1 MSTIELTTAPEY
13 LLGADENERTR
24 LLLQGEIHRAQAQR
38 LLGRLSVAGGGR
50 VLDVGCGPLG
60 VLDLLSAAA
69 GADGEAIGLDNEP
82 RMIAHAQRSIAELGL
97 TNVRLALGE
106 ADETGLAGDSIDLA
120 HERLV
125 LINHPEPERVVAEMA
140 RVVRPGGWV
149 ALQEVDALSWAC
161 EPRHPA
167 FDQLLATFVDAFT
180 AAGLDPFVGRR
191 LPALLRAAGLSDI
204 EFDAQAHVW
213 HSGHPYQALLL
224 HFMGV
229 LRERIIQSAI
239 LSEARLD
246 RLVAEVE
253 QHLAR
258 PDTFVIHPLFFQ
270 AWGRR

>member
-60 VLDLLSAAA
+60 VLDLLSAAV

-82 RMIAHAQRSIAELGL
+82 RMIAYAQRSIAELGL

-106 ADETGLAGDSIDLA
+106 ADETGLAGESIDLA
-120 HERLV
+120 HER
-125 LINHPEPERVVAEMA
+125 
-140 RVVRPGGWV
+140 
-149 ALQEVDALSWAC
+149 QEVDVLSWAC

-167 FDQLLATFVDAFT
+167 FDQLLATFVDAF
-180 AAGLDPFVGRR
+180 AGLDPFVGRR
-191 LPALLRAAGLSDI
+191 LRALLRAAGLSDA

-213 HSGHPYQALLL
+213 HSGHPYQGLLL

-229 LRERIIQSAI
+229 LRERIVQSAI
-239 LSEARLD
+239 LSQARLD

-253 QHLAR
+253 QHLGR